1 MMMTTTTTVVILIV
15 SLSLSIES
23 GKQKVL
29 NMYYYGDG
37 YKCAMITKI

>member
-15 SLSLSIES
+15 SLSPSIES
-23 GKQKVL
+23 ETEKVI
-29 NMYYYGDG
+29 MYYYGDG